1 MARIIRTIEAVA
13 SSTGMEVDRNAG
25 IIHGVKILG
34 LVSDNNRKYMP
45 EAVRKAKSLYEG
57 IKVNIDHPA
66 ESGDVRSAEDRF
78 GKLINVEYV
87 EGEGLYGDLMFLK
100 SHPMAER
107 ICEAAERND
116 MNDTFGLSH
125 NAQGDGQEDDDG
137 CFVVNSIVE
146 VRHVDLVADPATTKS
161 LREARI
167 MEADFSNV
175 GKTSREWDAHFEKQS
190 PKMQSAI
197 NVGLHRGLSY
207 PDAAKRARSLVK
219 EAIANNEDVFVCKI
233 YKDFGGPYGK
243 TGPKTIKE
251 QSVSGSKEKAIAWVK
266 SQLKAT
272 SIKDDEQ
279 GKDYTIFGVVLRKGS
294 GAIVAKYEKSESSS
308 SIITHAES
316 KMKEAKATNSD
327 YERVK
332 KTVADALNKLATIA
346 SKAKSLQ
353 VPGNKLA
360 SIYTA
365 FASAASKLVTS
376 PAITAFTQIKTVEE
390 SILESSSE
398 ADIRLPR
405 NEYSTLLMQLAD
417 ASGKLNGL
425 ALDLRHL
432 PQKDK
437 IIMTAKNAINKFIGS
452 KASDDFLLSHRIPI
466 EEAKSMR
473 AHMKEATDFDA
484 IKKFQDTL
492 KNATTKQ
499 VLAYH
504 IGNTGGKI
512 KSKDYTASEVGGKQA
527 MIGDI
532 LRSKFGSKAVEEFF
546 AQEKSS
552 TTKRTK
558 ESDMRDDKDEE
569 MTEAE
574 DMPVEDPSEE
584 QEMTEANEIATS
596 IWKLEKQFENAV
608 KELHSINAG
617 ISGFI
622 KSDNAGPKTKQKF
635 TQIRSD
641 LSNAINVANKVK
653 TELAYMLHPKADGSD
668 SFSEAEGDPED
679 DMPIED
685 SSEEEMTEAASETDT
700 ARKLLAK
707 AYDLARSGKVF
718 DAAQELIGISTGK
731 SGITSARIK
740 SLAKRIASELI
751 PLSSDLDRIRADL
764 KQYSTSIEESEGDS
778 EDDMPMDEA
787 DGMSID
793 DITDKPAIEAYDEE
807 DNMPMNEAN
816 DDKKKKEPGVEVY
829 GTKGMKNTRF
839 RLKFKT
845 QKDYEKW
852 YDKNQDDVNIEGL
865 RDLEE
870 QEDDIP
876 MDEADDEEDKM
887 AMESK
892 QYRKLQQFCK
902 KNNMVLT
909 RDLYKDLRPLSES
922 AQQRC
927 ILRIKL
933 ASKARKPRSSGS
945 MMPMTESKV
954 YTGDNVFNWLRS

>member
-13 SSTGMEVDRNAG
+13 SSSGMEVDRDAG

-78 GKLINVEYV
+78 GKLINVKYV

-125 NAQGDGQEDDDG
+125 NAQGDGQEDNDG
-137 CFVVNSIVE
+137 CFVVSSIVE

-207 PDAAKRARSLVK
+207 PDAAKRAKSLVK

-266 SQLKAT
+266 NQLKAT

-316 KMKEAKATNSD
+316 KMKESKATNSD

-452 KASDDFLLSHRIPI
+452 KASDDFLLSHRVSI
-466 EEAKSMR
+466 EEN
-473 AHMKEATDFDA
+473 
-484 IKKFQDTL
+484 
-492 KNATTKQ
+492 KN
-499 VLAYH
+499 
-504 IGNTGGKI
+504 
-512 KSKDYTASEVGGKQA
+512 
-527 MIGDI
+527 M
-532 LRSKFGSKAVEEFF
+532 
-546 AQEKSS
+546 
-552 TTKRTK
+552 K
-558 ESDMRDDKDEE
+558 ESDMPDDEDET
-569 MTEAE
+569 MTEAGNQSDRFKSAIARKFSGQHVSRDVLMKYIKDGKIE
-574 DMPVEDPSEE
+574 AEMDLTPRKAATIRDSRTNERFSVFVEAEDIDDEDKTMTEADDMPVEDPSEE
-584 QEMTEANEIATS
+584 EEI
-596 IWKLEKQFENAV
+596 
-608 KELHSINAG
+608 
-617 ISGFI
+617 
-622 KSDNAGPKTKQKF
+622 
-635 TQIRSD
+635 
-641 LSNAINVANKVK
+641 
-653 TELAYMLHPKADGSD
+653 
-668 SFSEAEGDPED
+668 
-679 DMPIED
+679 
-685 SSEEEMTEAASETDT
+685 TEAASETDT

-718 DAAQELIGISTGK
+718 DAAQELISISTGK

-778 EDDMPMDEA
+778 EDDMPIDEA
-787 DGMSID
+787 DDMSTD
-793 DITDKPAIEAYDEE
+793 DITDKPAVEAYCEE
-807 DNMPMNEAN
+807 DDMP
-816 DDKKKKEPGVEVY
+816 V
-829 GTKGMKNTRF
+829 
-839 RLKFKT
+839 
-845 QKDYEKW
+845 
-852 YDKNQDDVNIEGL
+852 
-865 RDLEE
+865 
-870 QEDDIP
+870 
-876 MDEADDEEDKM
+876 DEADDKEDKM

>member
-1 MARIIRTIEAVA
+1 MARTIRTIEAVA
-13 SSTGMEVDRNAG
+13 SSSGMEVDRKAG

-137 CFVVNSIVE
+137 CFVVSSIVE

-161 LREARI
+161 LREARAHMKVKESDEPRGRWNPTADAARNRKKNQPSPTEIHYRQKLGEVEKTVDSINNTHDPLYRLLDQLANDKLLGDKTRSNFRYFHNQI
-167 MEADFSNV
+167 MKAQRILSDISGDARKILIQGTFTEAENTDDKDKKIKEADSSD
-175 GKTSREWDAHFEKQS
+175 T
-190 PKMQSAI
+190 
-197 NVGLHRGLSY
+197 
-207 PDAAKRARSLVK
+207 
-219 EAIANNEDVFVCKI
+219 FVCKI

-266 SQLKAT
+266 SQLKST
-272 SIKDDEQ
+272 PIKDDEQ

-294 GAIVAKYEKSESSS
+294 GAIVAKYEKSETGS

-316 KMKEAKATNSD
+316 KG
-327 YERVK
+327 
-332 KTVADALNKLATIA
+332 A
-346 SKAKSLQ
+346 SMKAKESKQKPYASLYKGMWTVQ
-353 VPGNKLA
+353 DSNGKDIYSIPNKQ
-360 SIYTA
+360 Y
-365 FASAASKLVTS
+365 
-376 PAITAFTQIKTVEE
+376 
-390 SILESSSE
+390 
-398 ADIRLPR
+398 
-405 NEYSTLLMQLAD
+405 
-417 ASGKLNGL
+417 
-425 ALDLRHL
+425 
-432 PQKDK
+432 
-437 IIMTAKNAINKFIGS
+437 
-452 KASDDFLLSHRIPI
+452 
-466 EEAKSMR
+466 
-473 AHMKEATDFDA
+473 A
-484 IKKFQDTL
+484 IKFLNDNWDKL
-492 KNATTKQ
+492 
-499 VLAYH
+499 
-504 IGNTGGKI
+504 
-512 KSKDYTASEVGGKQA
+512 
-527 MIGDI
+527 
-532 LRSKFGSKAVEEFF
+532 
-546 AQEKSS
+546 SS
-552 TTKRTK
+552 GTMQPHSSVKTK
-558 ESDMRDDKDEE
+558 ESDMPDDEDKEMTEAEDMPVEDSSEEEMTEAADLGPLKRLMPIIDKAMNELEQFEKQMSGPGSQTKIGNTSSRNLQIAGEKLWDARSLINSIKNIEESKCEGMSDEE
-569 MTEAE
+569 DEMMTEASGGILGPIMQEVTSNIGKSKEALKAAMIKGATIRHAIKGPLGAKITAELTKVLKDANGALDTLSMRVHSLEKDPAWANESVESDDEDEMMTEAE

-584 QEMTEANEIATS
+584 EMTESNGTNDIELGIR
-596 IWKLEKQFENAV
+596 KQLENAV
-608 KELHSINAG
+608 REVKSAWVALGGIN
-617 ISGFI
+617 
-622 KSDNAGPKTKQKF
+622 K
-635 TQIRSD
+635 RSD
-641 LSNAINVANKVK
+641 VGPMTKRALINFAN
-653 TELAYMLHPKADGSD
+653 ELDDVHTVLNRSKRKFDAFGSKD
-668 SFSEAEGDPED
+668 FSEAEGDPED
-679 DMPIED
+679 DM
-685 SSEEEMTEAASETDT
+685 
-700 ARKLLAK
+700 
-707 AYDLARSGKVF
+707 
-718 DAAQELIGISTGK
+718 
-731 SGITSARIK
+731 
-740 SLAKRIASELI
+740 
-751 PLSSDLDRIRADL
+751 
-764 KQYSTSIEESEGDS
+764 
-778 EDDMPMDEA
+778 
-787 DGMSID
+787 SID
-793 DITDKPAIEAYDEE
+793 DIIDKPAVEAYGEE
-807 DNMPMNEAN
+807 DDMPMNEAN

-870 QEDDIP
+870 QEDDMP
-876 MDEADDEEDKM
+876 MDEADDEYTDDEDKM

-954 YTGDNVFNWLRS
+954 HTGDNVFNWLRS